1 MAGIAQLVEPRIVI
15 PVVAGSSPV
24 SRPTS
29 YYGLS
34 LILNQK
40 RSQKV
45 LFRALLGVLYLE
57 MAMAYIQKV
66 RRKKGNVYRV
76 YIKKVGFKRVSKTF
90 DSKRLAVQFINSIES
105 DRKKLLAYSQSKTQT
120 LLSLVIEKYLNKE
133 YKGTRVNDERAK
145 LNFWINALGDKPIID
160 ITTIDINEAIST
172 LPVHLKNATINRYI
186 AAISVVFSYA
196 CREYGL
202 QVNPVRKIPSL
213 PENNERTRFLSEA
226 ERIRL
231 FSSCRA
237 SHWDKLYLIVL
248 LAITTGA
255 RKGELTQLRW
265 NDIDF
270 ERRTAYVSTTKNGQ
284 PKVLPLTDSVIKELQ
299 LFDTKDISLIFA
311 SKVKEDV
318 AYCFTKPWKKALE
331 DADIKDFRFHDLRHS
346 CASYLAQSG
355 ASLLEIADVLGHKD
369 ISVTK
374 RYAHLC
380 VEHKVSLINRVM
392 GGI

>member
-1 MAGIAQLVEPRIVI
+1 
-15 PVVAGSSPV
+15 
-24 SRPTS
+24 
-29 YYGLS
+29 
-34 LILNQK
+34 
-40 RSQKV
+40 
-45 LFRALLGVLYLE
+45 
-57 MAMAYIQKV
+57 MAYIQKV
-66 RRKKGNVYRV
+66 KRKQDTAYRV
-76 YIKKVGFKRVSKTF
+76 FILVDKEKRITKTF
-90 DSKRLAVQFINSIES
+90 STKRSAVQFVNSVES
-105 DRKKLLAYSQSKTQT
+105 DRNKLLAYTQSKSRT
-120 LLSLVIEKYLNKE
+120 LLSLVIEKYLNNE
-133 YKGTRVNDERAK
+133 YKGTRVNDERVK
-145 LNFWINALGDKPIID
+145 LNFWIKALGDKPIID
-160 ITTIDINEAIST
+160 ITTTDINEALST
-172 LPVHLKNATINRYI
+172 LPVHLKNATINRYV
-186 AAISVVFSYA
+186 AAILVVFSYA

-202 QVNPVRKIPSL
+202 EVNPVRKIPSL

-226 ERIRL
+226 ERTRL

-255 RKGELTQLRW
+255 RKGELTKLRW

-270 ERRTAYVSTTKNGQ
+270 DRRTAYVSTTKNGQ
-284 PKVLPLTDSVIKELQ
+284 PKVLPLTDSVIQELQ
-299 LFDTKDISLIFA
+299 LFNTKDSSLIFA

-331 DADIKDFRFHDLRHS
+331 DAEIKDFRFHDLRHS

-355 ASLLEIADVLGHKD
+355 ASLLEIADVLGHKQ

-380 VEHKVSLINRVM
+380 IEHKSSLINRVM

>member
-1 MAGIAQLVEPRIVI
+1 
-15 PVVAGSSPV
+15 
-24 SRPTS
+24 
-29 YYGLS
+29 
-34 LILNQK
+34 
-40 RSQKV
+40 
-45 LFRALLGVLYLE
+45 
-57 MAMAYIQKV
+57 MAYIQKV

-90 DSKRLAVQFINSIES
+90 DSKRLAVQFVNSIES
-105 DRKKLLAYSQSKTQT
+105 DRNKLLAYTQSKSQT
-120 LLSLVIEKYLNKE
+120 VFSIIIDEYLKKD
-133 YKGTRVNDERAK
+133 YKGSRLNDERVK
-145 LNFWINALGDKPIID
+145 LNFWIEALGDKAIID
-160 ITTIDINEAIST
+160 ITSTDINEVLST
-172 LPVHLKNATINRYI
+172 LPAHLKNATINRYV

-202 QVNPVRKIPSL
+202 HINPVRKIPSL

-226 ERIRL
+226 ERTSL
-231 FSSCRA
+231 FKACRA

-255 RKGELTQLRW
+255 RKGELTKLRW

-270 ERRTAYVSTTKNGQ
+270 DRRTAYVATTKNGQ
-284 PKVLPLTDSVIKELQ
+284 PKVLPLTDSVIRELQ
-299 LFDTKDISLIFA
+299 LFDSKDNRLIFA
-311 SKVKEDV
+311 SRIKCEV
-318 AYCFTKPWKKALE
+318 AYCFTKPWKRALE

-374 RYAHLC
+374 RY
-380 VEHKVSLINRVM
+380 SLR
-392 GGI
+392 

>member
-1 MAGIAQLVEPRIVI
+1 
-15 PVVAGSSPV
+15 VA
-24 SRPTS
+24 T
-29 YYGLS
+29 
-34 LILNQK
+34 
-40 RSQKV
+40 
-45 LFRALLGVLYLE
+45 
-57 MAMAYIQKV
+57 IQKV
-66 RRKKGNVYRV
+66 KRRSDFAYRV
-76 YIKKVGFKRVSKTF
+76 LIRQAGMKSVTKTF
-90 DSKRLAVQFINSIES
+90 DTKRLANKFVS
-105 DRKKLLAYSQSKTQT
+105 DLEDDRSLLIAHTQSKSKTP
-120 LLSLVIEKYLNKE
+120 LKLIISRYLKNE
-133 YKGTRVNDERAK
+133 FKGSRPNEFKQK
-145 LNFWINALGDKPIID
+145 LNFWIEAIGNQPLID
-160 ITTIDINEAIST
+160 ITTSDINEALGT
-172 LPVHLKNATINRYI
+172 LPGHLKNATINRYV

-196 CREYGL
+196 VREYGI
-202 QVNPVRKIPSL
+202 QVNPIRKIPSL

-226 ERIRL
+226 ERTRL

-270 ERRTAYVSTTKNGQ
+270 ERRTAYVSSTKNGQ

-311 SKVKEDV
+311 SKVKENV
-318 AYCFTKPWKKALE
+318 AYCFTKPWKRALE
-331 DADIKDFRFHDLRHS
+331 DAEIKDFRFHDLRHS

-355 ASLLEIADVLGHKD
+355 ASLLEIADVLGHKQ

-380 VEHKVSLINRVM
+380 IEHKSSLINRVM

>member
-1 MAGIAQLVEPRIVI
+1 MAC
-15 PVVAGSSPV
+15 
-24 SRPTS
+24 
-29 YYGLS
+29 
-34 LILNQK
+34 
-40 RSQKV
+40 
-45 LFRALLGVLYLE
+45 
-57 MAMAYIQKV
+57 IQKV
-66 RRKKGNVYRV
+66 VRKKGNVYRV
-76 YIKKVGFKRVSKTF
+76 YIKKVGFKRLSKTF
-90 DSKRLAVQFINSIES
+90 NSKRLAVQFVNSVES
-105 DRKKLLAYSQSKTQT
+105 DRNKLLIYTQSKSRT
-120 LLSLVIEKYLNKE
+120 LLSLVIDKYLNYE
-133 YKGTRVNDERAK
+133 YKGIRVNDERVK
-145 LNFWINALGDKPIID
+145 LNFWIKALGDKPIIN
-160 ITTIDINEAIST
+160 TTTSDINDALST
-172 LPVHLKNATINRYI
+172 LPVHLKNATINRYV

-202 QVNPVRKIPSL
+202 EVNPVRKIPSL

-226 ERIRL
+226 ERTRL

-255 RKGELTQLRW
+255 RKGELTKLRW

-284 PKVLPLTDSVIKELQ
+284 PKVLPLTDSVIRELQ
-299 LFDTKDISLIFA
+299 VFNKNDSHLIFE
-311 SKVKEDV
+311 SKVKRDV

-331 DADIKDFRFHDLRHS
+331 DAEIKDFRFHDLRHS

-355 ASLLEIADVLGHKD
+355 ASLLEIADVLGHKQ

-380 VEHKVSLINRVM
+380 IGHKVSLINRVM
-392 GGI
+392 GSI